1 MPVIRL
7 LIRGVMFYKRIKPA
21 VSKYLLIA
29 LAGLMWSTVGV
40 LLCRMA
46 YYWLKEVDWLTA
58 LPLGLFGIIL
68 SLVVYRF
75 GFSGIAKKNID
86 RICLLPEKGC
96 IFAFQAWKSYL
107 IIVLMITLGIILR
120 HSPIPKHYLAIV
132 YTTIG
137 GALLLS
143 SLHYYRK
150 LWRLIILK
158 KP

>member
-1 MPVIRL
+1 
-7 LIRGVMFYKRIKPA
+7 MFFKRIKPA
-21 VSKYLLIA
+21 ASKYWLIA

-40 LLCRMA
+40 MLCSMA
-46 YYWLKEVDWLTA
+46 YSWLKGVDWLTA
-58 LPLGLFGIIL
+58 FPFGLFGIIL
-68 SLVVYRF
+68 SLAAYRF
-75 GFSGIAKKNID
+75 GFSGIARKNID

-107 IIVLMITLGIILR
+107 IIVVMITLGIILR

-143 SLHYYRK
+143 SLHYYRG
-150 LWRLIILK
+150 LWRLLILK
-158 KP
+158 KSCLPSKEV

>member
-1 MPVIRL
+1 
-7 LIRGVMFYKRIKPA
+7 MFFKRIKPA
-21 VSKYLLIA
+21 ASKYWLIG
-29 LAGLMWSTVGV
+29 LAGLMWSTVG
-40 LLCRMA
+40 LMLCSMA
-46 YYWLKEVDWLTA
+46 YCWLKKVDCLTA

-68 SLVVYRF
+68 SLAAYRF
-75 GFSGIAKKNID
+75 GFSGIARKNIN

-107 IIVLMITLGIILR
+107 IIVVMVTLGIILR

>member
-1 MPVIRL
+1 
-7 LIRGVMFYKRIKPA
+7 MFFKRIKPT
-21 VSKYLLIA
+21 VPKCLLIA

-40 LLCRMA
+40 MLCSMA
-46 YYWLKEVDWLTA
+46 YYWLKGLGWLTA
-58 LPLGLFGIIL
+58 FPFGLFGIIL
-68 SLVVYRF
+68 SLAAYRF
-75 GFSGIAKKNID
+75 GFSGIARKNID

-107 IIVLMITLGIILR
+107 IIAFMIALGIILR

-143 SLHYYRK
+143 SLHYYK
-150 LWRLIILK
+150 GLWQLLILK
-158 KP
+158 KPCLPSKED

>member
-1 MPVIRL
+1 
-7 LIRGVMFYKRIKPA
+7 MFFNRIKPA

-46 YYWLKEVDWLTA
+46 YCWLKVDWLIA
-58 LPLGLFGIIL
+58 FPFGLFGIIL
-68 SLVVYRF
+68 SLAVYRF
-75 GFSGIAKKNID
+75 GFSGIAQKNID
-86 RICLLPEKGC
+86 RICLLPERGC

-107 IIVLMITLGIILR
+107 IIACMITLGIILR
-120 HSPIPKHYLAIV
+120 HSPIPKHYLAII

-143 SLHYYRK
+143 SLHYYRG
-150 LWRLIILK
+150 LWRLLILK

>member
-1 MPVIRL
+1 
-7 LIRGVMFYKRIKPA
+7 MFFNRIKPA

-29 LAGLMWSTVGV
+29 LAGLMWSTAGV
-40 LLCRMA
+40 MLCSMA
-46 YYWLKEVDWLTA
+46 YYWLKGVDWLTA

-68 SLVVYRF
+68 SLAAYGF
-75 GFSGIAKKNID
+75 GFSGIAQKNID
-86 RICLLPEKGC
+86 RICLLPERGC

-107 IIVLMITLGIILR
+107 IIACMITLGIILR

-132 YTTIG
+132 YMTIG

-143 SLHYYRK
+143 SLHYYRR
-150 LWRLIILK
+150 LWQLLILK

>member
-1 MPVIRL
+1 MFFKKIRPAVPKCL
-7 LIRGVMFYKRIKPA
+7 LIT
-21 VSKYLLIA
+21 

-40 LLCRMA
+40 MLCSMA
-46 YYWLKEVDWLTA
+46 YYWLKKVAWLTA
-58 LPLGLFGIIL
+58 FPLGLSGIIL
-68 SLVVYRF
+68 SLAAYLF
-75 GFSGIAKKNID
+75 GFSGIALKNIN

-107 IIVLMITLGIILR
+107 IIVFMIALGIILR

-132 YTTIG
+132 YTAIG

-143 SLHYYRK
+143 SLHYYQR
-150 LWRLIILK
+150 LWQLIFK

>member
-1 MPVIRL
+1 MT
-7 LIRGVMFYKRIKPA
+7 FNRIKPA
-21 VSKYLLIA
+21 ASKYLLIA

-40 LLCRMA
+40 MLCSMA

-58 LPLGLFGIIL
+58 LPLGFFGIIL

-107 IIVLMITLGIILR
+107 IIVVMITLGIILR
-120 HSPIPKHYLAIV
+120 HSTIPKHYLAIV

-150 LWRLIILK
+150 LWQLIINK

>member
-1 MPVIRL
+1 
-7 LIRGVMFYKRIKPA
+7 MFYKRIKPA
-21 VSKYLLIA
+21 ASKYLLIA

-40 LLCRMA
+40 MLCSMA

-58 LPLGLFGIIL
+58 LPSGFFGIIL

-107 IIVLMITLGIILR
+107 IIVVMITLGIILR
-120 HSPIPKHYLAIV
+120 HSTIPKHYLAIV

-143 SLHYYRK
+143 SLHYYYK
-150 LWRLIILK
+150 LWQLIILK

>member
-1 MPVIRL
+1 
-7 LIRGVMFYKRIKPA
+7 MFYKRIKPA
-21 VSKYLLIA
+21 VSKYSLIA
-29 LAGLMWSTVGV
+29 LAGFIWSTVGV
-40 LLCRMA
+40 MLCSMA
-46 YYWLKEVDWLTA
+46 YYWLKEVDWPTA

-68 SLVVYRF
+68 SLVAYRF
-75 GFSGIAKKNID
+75 GFYGIARKNID

-107 IIVLMITLGIILR
+107 IIVVMITFGIILR
-120 HSPIPKHYLAIV
+120 HSSIPKHYLAIV

-143 SLHYYRK
+143 SLLYYRK
-150 LWRLIILK
+150 LWQLIILK

>member
-1 MPVIRL
+1 MV
-7 LIRGVMFYKRIKPA
+7 
-21 VSKYLLIA
+21 
-29 LAGLMWSTVGV
+29 
-40 LLCRMA
+40 LCRLA
-46 YYWLKEVDWLTA
+46 YYWFKEIEWFTA
-58 LPLGLFGIIL
+58 LPFGLLGVFL
-68 SLVVYRF
+68 SLVAYRL

-86 RICLLPEKGC
+86 RIFLLPEKGC

-107 IIVLMITLGIILR
+107 IIVVMITLGIVLR

-150 LWRLIILK
+150 LWQLIILK
-158 KP
+158 KT

>member
-1 MPVIRL
+1 
-7 LIRGVMFYKRIKPA
+7 MFFKRIKPA
-21 VSKYLLIA
+21 ASKYWLIA
-29 LAGLMWSTVGV
+29 LAGLMWSTVG
-40 LLCRMA
+40 LILCSMA
-46 YYWLKEVDWLTA
+46 YYWLKKVDCLTA

-68 SLVVYRF
+68 SLAAYRF
-75 GFSGIAKKNID
+75 GFSGIARKNIN

-107 IIVLMITLGIILR
+107 IIAVMVTLGIILR

>member
-1 MPVIRL
+1 
-7 LIRGVMFYKRIKPA
+7 MFLKRIKPT
-21 VSKYLLIA
+21 VPKCLLIA

-40 LLCRMA
+40 MLCSMA
-46 YYWLKEVDWLTA
+46 YYWLKGLDWLTA
-58 LPLGLFGIIL
+58 FPFGLFGFIL
-68 SLVVYRF
+68 SLAAYRF
-75 GFSGIAKKNID
+75 GFSGIARKNID

-107 IIVLMITLGIILR
+107 IITFMITLGTILR

-143 SLHYYRK
+143 SLHYYRG
-150 LWRLIILK
+150 LWQLLILK
-158 KP
+158 KPCLPLKKT

>member
-1 MPVIRL
+1 M
-7 LIRGVMFYKRIKPA
+7 MFFNRIKPA

-40 LLCRMA
+40 MLCRIA
-46 YYWLKEVDWLTA
+46 YYWLKEFNWLTA
-58 LPLGLFGIIL
+58 LPLELFGAFL
-68 SLVVYRF
+68 SLVAYRL

-86 RICLLPEKGC
+86 RISMLPEKGC

-107 IIVLMITLGIILR
+107 IIVFMITLGIILR
-120 HSPIPKHYLAIV
+120 HSPIPRHYLSIV

-137 GALLLS
+137 GAMLLS

-150 LWRLIILK
+150 LWQLIILK

>member
-1 MPVIRL
+1 
-7 LIRGVMFYKRIKPA
+7 MFFKRIKPA
-21 VSKYLLIA
+21 ASKYLLIA

-40 LLCRMA
+40 MFCSMA
-46 YYWLKEVDWLTA
+46 YCWIKELDRLTA

-68 SLVVYRF
+68 SLAAYRF
-75 GFSGIAKKNID
+75 GFSGIARKNID

-107 IIVLMITLGIILR
+107 IIAFMVALGIILR
-120 HSPIPKHYLAIV
+120 HSPIPKHYLAII

-158 KP
+158 RR

>member
-1 MPVIRL
+1 
-7 LIRGVMFYKRIKPA
+7 MFYKRIKPA

>member
-1 MPVIRL
+1 MAL
-7 LIRGVMFYKRIKPA
+7 KGIKPT
-21 VSKYLLIA
+21 VPKYVLMV

-40 LLCRMA
+40 MLCSMA
-46 YYWLKEVDWLTA
+46 YYWLKGVDWLTA
-58 LPLGLFGIIL
+58 FPFGLFGIIL
-68 SLVVYRF
+68 SLAAYRY
-75 GFSGIAKKNID
+75 GFSGIARKNID

-107 IIVLMITLGIILR
+107 IIALMIALGIILR
-120 HSPIPKHYLAIV
+120 HSPISKQYLAIV
-132 YTTIG
+132 YMTIG

-143 SLHYYRK
+143 SLQYYRK

>member
-1 MPVIRL
+1 MFFKKIR
-7 LIRGVMFYKRIKPA
+7 PA
-21 VSKYLLIA
+21 VPKCLLIA

-40 LLCRMA
+40 MLCSMA
-46 YYWLKEVDWLTA
+46 YHWLKEVAWLTA
-58 LPLGLFGIIL
+58 FPFGLFGIIL
-68 SLVVYRF
+68 SLAAYRF
-75 GFSGIAKKNID
+75 GFSKIARKNIN

-107 IIVLMITLGIILR
+107 IIAFMIALGIILR

-132 YTTIG
+132 YTAIG

-143 SLHYYRK
+143 SLHYYRR
-150 LWRLIILK
+150 LWQLILK

>member
-1 MPVIRL
+1 MTL
-7 LIRGVMFYKRIKPA
+7 NRIKPA
-21 VSKYLLIA
+21 ASKYLLIA

-40 LLCRMA
+40 MLCSMA

-58 LPLGLFGIIL
+58 LPLGFFGIIL
-68 SLVVYRF
+68 SLAVYRF

-107 IIVLMITLGIILR
+107 IIVVMITLGIILR

-143 SLHYYRK
+143 SLRYYRK

>member
-1 MPVIRL
+1 MT
-7 LIRGVMFYKRIKPA
+7 FNRIKPA

-40 LLCRMA
+40 MLCSMA

-58 LPLGLFGIIL
+58 FLFGLFGIIL
-68 SLVVYRF
+68 SLAAYRF

-86 RICLLPEKGC
+86 RICLLPERGC

-107 IIVLMITLGIILR
+107 IIVVMIAVGIILR

-143 SLHYYRK
+143 SLHYYRR
-150 LWRLIILK
+150 LWQLIILK